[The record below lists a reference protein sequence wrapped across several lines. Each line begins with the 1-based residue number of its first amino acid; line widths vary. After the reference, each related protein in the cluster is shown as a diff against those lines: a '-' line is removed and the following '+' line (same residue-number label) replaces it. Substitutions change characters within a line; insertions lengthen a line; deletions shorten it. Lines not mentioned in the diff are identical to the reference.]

1 MNTILPYTKRQALVQ
16 VFTHFPLDESCAY
29 PVEFMHALRN
39 YISHSVGYSLFGKKK
54 YCKCPDDLYQSIY
67 YFLDGNKP
75 HDDLAYLLQHVPEY
89 IKKGVKES
97 YEEFGFGNWM
107 KVNNLIEKS

>member
-39 YISHSVGYSLFGKKK
+39 HISHSVGIVYLVRRNIVKV
-54 YCKCPDDLYQSIY
+54 LMILSIY
-67 YFLDGNKP
+67 
-75 HDDLAYLLQHVPEY
+75 LLF
-89 IKKGVKES
+89 S
-97 YEEFGFGNWM
+97 
-107 KVNNLIEKS
+107 